1 MQKLVAVYNDLF
13 DVSSRIK
20 SIDDDYQIYFN
31 RGNCRYELHNLRCKP
46 TKQADI
52 PWKTLDCR
60 VLSWARKTR
69 VENLEMLVKEMNEHN
84 QRLERENGY
93 AQLQRAQSIIEN
105 QVRRGV
111 GR

>member
-31 RGNCRYELHNLRCKP
+31 RGNCRYELHNLRLRP

-52 PWKTLDCR
+52 PWETLDCR
-60 VLSWARKTR
+60 VLTWARKTR
-69 VENLEMLVKEMNEHN
+69 VENLQRLIDEINEHN

-93 AQLQRAQSIIEN
+93 AQLQRAQNIIEN
-105 QVRRGV
+105 IARRGV

>member
-60 VLSWARKTR
+60 VLTWARKTR
-69 VENLEMLVKEMNEHN
+69 VENLGRLVKEMNEHN

-93 AQLQRAQSIIEN
+93 VQLQRAQSIIEN
-105 QVRRGV
+105 QVRRGG

>member
-69 VENLEMLVKEMNEHN
+69 VENLERLVKEMNEHN
-84 QRLERENGY
+84 QRLERKNGY

-111 GR
+111 RR

>member
-31 RGNCRYELHNLRCKP
+31 RGNCRYELHNLRLRP

-52 PWKTLDCR
+52 PYDTLDCR
-60 VLSWARKTR
+60 VLTWARKTR
-69 VENLEMLVKEMNEHN
+69 VENLQRLIDEINEHN

-93 AQLQRAQSIIEN
+93 ALLQRTHDIIEN
-105 QVRRGV
+105 QMRGGI